1 MKNRFLAVVWICIV
15 MLSITSCKRQDGNVI
30 IEGQNLENLGVFRTD
45 TLTLEAKTIR
55 EDSLPGNNISYLVL
69 GSMNDPSFGP
79 SRSSIYAKTKI
90 IEPIN
95 NFPNTIE
102 PDSALLFIPMVG
114 NNNFYGNRNTIQTLR
129 INPLAESFV
138 SKIYYQTNTLK
149 TNNNVESIYRG
160 PLFKES
166 IDSIGY
172 QKTKIKLPNGILI
185 KLSKEFA
192 RHLQQLPAEAYQT
205 TEGLNKHF
213 KGISIIPESTDLPPG
228 EGGVGVFDINN
239 EFSLADRAKIL
250 LYYNDTST
258 FVFGF
263 DGKINSLNHSDC
275 GPFTPE
281 IISELNNPNPQ
292 QITYIQSMNGLK
304 TWIRIPYLTNLVA
317 EGNIAVNKAEIT
329 FHLQGNS
336 FDTRYYA
343 PPRLNL
349 FQPLNDSNFRNSLTR
364 DGATSGYGGILFE
377 GGNYYKFDITR
388 YIQNILTTQANTGKN
403 IHNGLLLTIPTD
415 APVTGSRAII
425 DNSKTKLIITYVK
438 PN

>member
-1 MKNRFLAVVWICIV
+1 LKNRFLAVVWIGIF
-15 MLSITSCKRQDGNVI
+15 MFSISSCKRQDGNVI
-30 IEGQNLENLGVFRTD
+30 IEGQNLENLGIYRTD
-45 TLTLEAKTIR
+45 TFTLEARTIK

-69 GSMNDPSFGP
+69 GSLNDPEFGP

-90 IEPIN
+90 VEPIN
-95 NFPNTIE
+95 NFPNNIE

-114 NNNFYGNRNTIQTLR
+114 NNNFYGNKNTIQTLK
-129 INPLAESFV
+129 INPLSESFV
-138 SKIYYQTNTLK
+138 NKIYYQTNTLK
-149 TNNNVESIYRG
+149 TNDNIESVYRG
-160 PLFKES
+160 PLFRES
-166 IDSIGY
+166 IDSICY

-192 RHLQQLPAEAYQT
+192 RHLQQLPIEAYQT
-205 TEGLNKHF
+205 TEGLNKYF
-213 KGISIIPESTDLPPG
+213 KGISITPESSDLPPG
-228 EGGVGVFDINN
+228 EGGLGVFDINN
-239 EFSLADRAKIL
+239 EFSIADRAKIL

-263 DGKINSLNHSDC
+263 DGKLNSLNHSDH

-281 IISELNNPNPQ
+281 IISELSNPNPQ

-304 TWIRIPYLTNLVA
+304 TWIRIPYLTNLA
-317 EGNIAVNKAEIT
+317 KDGNIAINKAEIT
-329 FHLQGNS
+329 FHLKENS
-336 FDTRYYA
+336 FNTSYYA

-377 GGNYYKFDITR
+377 GSNYYKFDITR
-388 YIQNILTTQANTGKN
+388 FIQHILTTQVNLGKN
-403 IHNGLLLTIPTD
+403 FNNGLLLTIPTD